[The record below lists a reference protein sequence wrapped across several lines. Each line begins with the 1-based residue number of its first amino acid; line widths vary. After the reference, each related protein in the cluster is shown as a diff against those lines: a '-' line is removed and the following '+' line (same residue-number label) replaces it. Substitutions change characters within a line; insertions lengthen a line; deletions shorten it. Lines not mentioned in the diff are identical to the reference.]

1 MIPENLSLDF
11 KRLWIWGMSIVTIV
25 LIIALIIFLGNNK
38 HLKGFHLL
46 ENIISDGKYT
56 FYVDATQTGSYTFD
70 VTNFTKDASYE
81 VYHLKNNELVSQGA
95 IGYVSEGYY
104 PFINMT
110 LNEGNTYKVILELKD
125 KHTFKLVNIELYLD

>member
-11 KRLWIWGMSIVTIV
+11 KRLWIWGMSILMIV
-25 LIIALIIFLGNNK
+25 LIIFLGSNTQ
-38 HLKGFHLL
+38 LKGIHLL

-70 VTNFTKDASYE
+70 VTTFAKNASYE
-81 VYHLKNNELVSQGA
+81 VYNEATNELVSKGEV
-95 IGYVSEGYY
+95 GYNSIGYY

-110 LNEGNTYKVILELKD
+110 LDESNTYKVILELKD
-125 KHTFKLVNIELYLD
+125 KNTFKLVNLKLYLN